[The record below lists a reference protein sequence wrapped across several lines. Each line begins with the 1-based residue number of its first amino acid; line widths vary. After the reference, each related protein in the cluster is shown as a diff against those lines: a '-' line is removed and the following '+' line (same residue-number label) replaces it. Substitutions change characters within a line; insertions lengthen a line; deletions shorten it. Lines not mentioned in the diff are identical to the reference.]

1 MSDHDKKPT
10 LSDMPNE
17 IRAMIFSRLGDA
29 DEETLL
35 NCRAV
40 SRDFKVWT
48 DRTTPIRR
56 RIVWAK
62 VLSYLDPYADR
73 DAYLACRAVSAEFKD
88 LVDLKT
94 AFWRD
99 NQQLLWEAMEDGRK
113 DIFGLIYNR
122 INPFRPSGQC
132 RQS

>member
-1 MSDHDKKPT
+1 MSDPDKKPT
-10 LSDMPNE
+10 LSEMPNE
-17 IRAMIFSRLGDA
+17 IWAMIFSRLRDA

-48 DRTTPIRR
+48 DRKTPIRR

-88 LVDLKT
+88 LIDLKT
-94 AFWRD
+94 VFWN
-99 NQQLLWEAMEDGRK
+99 NQQLLREAVLDGRA
-113 DIFGLIYNR
+113 DICRLICEKILPKFNH
-122 INPFRPSGQC
+122 
-132 RQS
+132 